1 VWISKHWQAPSPERG
16 WRLYLTVDEDEPA
29 EAVIYCPIC
38 AEREFGEP
46 ENAGPL

>member
-1 VWISKHWQAPSPERG
+1 VDLETLAGSFVERG
-16 WRLYLTVDEDEPA
+16 WRLYLTVDEDEPG
-29 EAVIYCPIC
+29 EAVIYCSIC